1 MTHGDLPGHEGPI
14 ELALQ
19 IKRWLLGALGLG
31 FLGLTVD
38 VFLEHYFATRSI
50 RPQQW
55 IPIVFGP
62 LAGAIALVT
71 AWRLEAVTLRLFAYT
86 SSISIGVGGLGLYF
100 HGQAMARN
108 FESFSEIFNWQWL
121 FGVLPHAPPL
131 GAPTA
136 FVGMGVLGLLVHTC
150 ALKLQDM
157 MRPRTRTASVIGALA
172 FLLLVLLPLSP
183 TLVHLLF

>member
-1 MTHGDLPGHEGPI
+1 MTHSDLLGHEGPI
-14 ELALQ
+14 DLVLR
-19 IKRWLLGALGLG
+19 IKRWLLGALGVG
-31 FLGLTVD
+31 FLGLTAD
-38 VFLEHYFATRSI
+38 VFLEHYFAIRSI

-71 AWRLEAVTLRLFAYT
+71 AWRFEAMTLKLFRIASWVST
-86 SSISIGVGGLGLYF
+86 GVGALGLYF
-100 HGQAMARN
+100 HAQAMARN
-108 FESFSEIFNWQWL
+108 FESFSESFDWQWL

-136 FVGMGVLGLLVHTC
+136 FVGMGVVGLLVHTC

-157 MRPRTRTASVIGALA
+157 TRPRTRTAPVIGALA